1 MFDGQNVLRLHMC
14 LHPPPPVM
22 LKQNLRPCRTFKKDT
37 LLQRKHKEPKSQ
49 TYRGGAARRREYV
62 AIEAAGELR
71 EIARRKKNLP
81 CDGVFPFV
89 CTCGRTCFH
98 PHMFMYQLWLLNI
111 INWQSAIIAASI
123 S

>member
-1 MFDGQNVLRLHMC
+1 MVKNVLLLHMC
-14 LHPPPPVM
+14 PTVM

-37 LLQRKHKEPKSQ
+37 LLQREHQEPKNH
-49 TYRGGAARRREYV
+49 TYCDGAARRQLYV
-62 AIEAAGELR
+62 AIEAVGELR
-71 EIARRKKNLP
+71 EIARRRKNP
-81 CDGVFPFV
+81 SCDGVFPFV

-98 PHMFMYQLWLLNI
+98 PHMLMYQLWLLNI